1 MTGRGLAAVPQ
12 RRIMMA
18 EKSYPTGGEFLLKES
33 NPQNIFTPEDFTEN
47 QRMFATTVLDFVDKF
62 IAPLSE
68 ELEYEGNTALG
79 KDLLK
84 EAGQMGLLMAD
95 VPEAYGGMGSDKATV
110 MIISEYIAAAG
121 SFAVTHGAH
130 SGIGTLPIVYFGTE
144 EQKQKYLPAL
154 ATGEKLSCYAL
165 TEPGSGSDALAAA
178 TTAVLTDDGKHYVLN
193 GTKQY
198 ITNAGYAEIVILFAK
213 IDGDKFTGFIVDL
226 SSEGVT
232 IGAEEKKM
240 GIKGSST
247 CAIILEDVKVPV
259 DNLLGEIG
267 KGHHIAFNILNV
279 GRFKLGASTV
289 GGAKQALLAAV
300 PYTKDRHQFGQPLC
314 SFGLIR
320 SKIADVNTAVFLAES
335 MVYRTAG
342 LLDRAIETLDKKD
355 PGYDLA
361 SIQQVEE
368 FSIECSM
375 IKVFATEACALAA
388 EECLQM
394 LGGYGYCQEY
404 PLERL
409 YRDERINR
417 IFEGTNE
424 INRMLVPGMIMK
436 KALKGELPFLQAAQ
450 TVAEELT
457 GLPSFTEPGEPEY
470 METEGNLVAN
480 MKKVVLATLGLAAQ
494 KFGHGLKDQ
503 QEVLADVADI
513 CMEAYAC
520 ESALL
525 RTLKKAEAD
534 GEEAAQVM
542 ADMVTLYIHDA
553 MDRVGTWARSVM
565 AATVEGD
572 ELRTMLAGLRRLT
585 KHDPVNRTH
594 LHDLIA
600 EKVIDAE
607 GYTVD

>member
-1 MTGRGLAAVPQ
+1 M
-12 RRIMMA
+12 
-18 EKSYPTGGEFLLKES
+18 
-33 NPQNIFTPEDFTEN
+33 
-47 QRMFATTVLDFVDKF
+47 
-62 IAPLSE
+62 LSE
-68 ELEYEGNTALG
+68 
-79 KDLLK
+79 
-84 EAGQMGLLMAD
+84 
-95 VPEAYGGMGSDKATV
+95 
-110 MIISEYIAAAG
+110 
-121 SFAVTHGAH
+121 
-130 SGIGTLPIVYFGTE
+130 
-144 EQKQKYLPAL
+144 
-154 ATGEKLSCYAL
+154 
-165 TEPGSGSDALAAA
+165 
-178 TTAVLTDDGKHYVLN
+178 DGKHYVLN

-198 ITNAGYAEIVILFAK
+198 ITNASYAEIVVLFAK
-213 IDGDKFTGFIVDL
+213 IDGEQFTGFIVDL
-226 SSEGVT
+226 TSDGVT

-259 DNLLGEIG
+259 ENVLGEIG

-279 GRFKLGASTV
+279 GRFKLGASAI
-289 GGAKQALLAAV
+289 GGAKEALKAAV
-300 PYTKDRHQFGQPLC
+300 PYTRERHQFGQPLC

-320 SKIADVNTAVFLAES
+320 RKIADVNTTIFLTES

-342 LLDRAIETLDKKD
+342 LLDRAIETLDKAD
-355 PGYDLA
+355 GGYDLA
-361 SIQQVEE
+361 SIRQVEE

-375 IKVFATEACALAA
+375 IKVFGTEACALAA

-450 TVAEELT
+450 AVAEELT
-457 GLPSFTEPGEPEY
+457 GLPSFAEPGEPEFL
-470 METEGNLVAN
+470 EDEGKLVAN
-480 MKKVVLATLGLAAQ
+480 MKKVVLAVLGLAAQ
-494 KFGHGLKDQ
+494 KFGQGLKDQ
-503 QEVLADVADI
+503 QEVRSDVADI

-525 RTLKKAEAD
+525 RTLKKADRD
-534 GEEAAQVM
+534 GEEAASTM
-542 ADMVTLYIHDA
+542 ADMTTLYIHDA
-553 MDRVGTWARSVM
+553 MDRVGTWGRHVM

-594 LHDLIA
+594 RHDLIA
-600 EKVIDAE
+600 EKVIAAD
-607 GYTVD
+607 GYTVE

>member
-1 MTGRGLAAVPQ
+1 
-12 RRIMMA
+12 MA

-33 NPQNIFTPEDFTEN
+33 NPQNIFTPEDFNEN
-47 QRMFATTVLDFVDKF
+47 QRMFATTVQDFVDKF
-62 IAPLSE
+62 IVPVRE
-68 ELEYEGNTALG
+68 ELEYKGNTALG
-79 KDLLK
+79 EGLLK

-95 VPEAYGGMGSDKATV
+95 IPEAFGGMGSDKATI
-110 MIISEYIAAAG
+110 MIISEAIAASG
-121 SFAVTHGAH
+121 SFAVSHGAQA
-130 SGIGTLPIVYFGTE
+130 GIGTLPIVYFGTE
-144 EQKQKYLPAL
+144 EQKKEYLPKL
-154 ATGEKLSCYAL
+154 ATGELLTCYAL

-213 IDGDKFTGFIVDL
+213 IDGEKFTGFIVDL
-226 SSEGVT
+226 RSEGVT

-259 DNLLGEIG
+259 GNVLGEIG

-279 GRFKLGASTV
+279 GRFKLGASSV
-289 GGAKQALLAAV
+289 GGSKEAMMAAI
-300 PYTKDRHQFGQPLC
+300 PYTKDRHQFGQPLS

-320 SKIADVNTAVFLAES
+320 RKIADVNTATFLAES

-342 LLDRAIETLDKKD
+342 LLDRAIETLDKND
-355 PGYDLA
+355 PGYDRA

-375 IKVFATEACALAA
+375 IKVFGTEACALTA

-409 YRDERINR
+409 YRDERISR

-450 TVAEELT
+450 AVAEELT
-457 GLPSFTEPGEPEY
+457 GLPSFDEPGEPEY
-470 METEGNLVAN
+470 LEIEGKLVAN
-480 MKKVVLATLGLAAQ
+480 MKKVVLACLGLAAQ
-494 KFGHGLKDQ
+494 KFGVGLKDQ

-534 GEEAAQVM
+534 GEEAAQMM

-553 MDRVGTWARSVM
+553 MDRVGTWGRSVM

-600 EKVIDAE
+600 EKVIDAD
-607 GYTVD
+607 GYTVR

>member
-1 MTGRGLAAVPQ
+1 
-12 RRIMMA
+12 MA
-18 EKSYPTGGEFLLKES
+18 DKSYPTGGEFLFRES
-33 NPQNIFTPEDFTEN
+33 TPDEIFTPEDFNEN
-47 QRMFATTVLDFVDKF
+47 QRMFAATVQDFVTKY
-62 IAPLSE
+62 ILPVRE
-68 ELEYEGNTALG
+68 ELEYKGNTSLG
-79 KDLLK
+79 KGLLK

-95 VPEAYGGMGSDKATV
+95 IPEAYGGMGSDKATI
-110 MIISEYIAAAG
+110 MIISEYIAASG
-121 SFAVTHGAH
+121 SFAVTHGAQA
-130 SGIGTLPIVYFGTE
+130 GIGTLPIVYFGTE
-144 EQKQKYLPAL
+144 EQKQKYLPGL
-154 ATGEKLSCYAL
+154 ATGERLTCYAL

-178 TTAVLTDDGKHYVLN
+178 TTAVLSKDGTHYVLN
-193 GTKQY
+193 GSKQY
-198 ITNAGYAEIVILFAK
+198 ITNAGYAEMVVLFAK
-213 IDGDKFTGFIVDL
+213 IDGKQFTGFIVDL
-226 SSEGVT
+226 TSDGVT

-247 CAIILEDVKVPV
+247 CAITLEDVKVPV
-259 DNLLGEIG
+259 ENVLGEIG

-289 GGAKQALLAAV
+289 GGAKLALEAAV
-300 PYTKDRHQFGQPLC
+300 PYTKSRHQFDQPLC

-320 SKIADVNTAVFLAES
+320 RKIADVNTAIFLSES

-342 LLDRAIETLDKKD
+342 LLDRAIATLDKAD
-355 PGYDLA
+355 AHYDRD
-361 SIQQVEE
+361 SIRQVEE

-375 IKVFATEACALAA
+375 IKVFSTEVCALAA

-436 KALKGELPFLQAAQ
+436 KALNGELPFLQAAQ
-450 TVAEELT
+450 AVAEELT
-457 GLPSFTEPGEPEY
+457 GLPSFAEPGEPEY
-470 METEGNLVAN
+470 LEIEAKLVAN

-494 KFGHGLKDQ
+494 KFGQGLKDQ
-503 QEVLADVADI
+503 QEVLADAADI

-525 RTLKKAEAD
+525 RTRKMAAGK
-534 GEEAAQVM
+534 GEEAARMM
-542 ADMVTLYIHDA
+542 ADMTTLYIHDA
-553 MDRVGTWARSVM
+553 MDRIGTWARRIM

-600 EKVIDAE
+600 EKVVAAD

>member
-1 MTGRGLAAVPQ
+1 MS
-12 RRIMMA
+12 
-18 EKSYPTGGEFLLKES
+18 EKSYPTGGEFLLNETD
-33 NPQNIFTPEDFTEN
+33 PADVFTPEDFDET
-47 QRMFATTVLDFVDKF
+47 QRMISATVDDFVDKH
-62 IAPLSE
+62 IKPVRE
-68 ELEYEGNTALG
+68 ELEYEGNTSLG
-79 KDLLK
+79 KPLLK

-95 VPEAYGGMGSDKATV
+95 IPEAYGGMGSDKATI
-110 MIISEYIAAAG
+110 MIISEKIASGG
-121 SFAVTHGAH
+121 SFAVTHGAQA
-130 SGIGTLPIVYFGTE
+130 GIGTLPIVYFGTE
-144 EQKQKYLPAL
+144 EQKKEFLPKL
-154 ATGEKLSCYAL
+154 ATGELLTCYAL

-178 TTAVLTDDGKHYVLN
+178 TTAVLSDDGAHYVLN

-213 IDGDKFTGFIVDL
+213 IDGKQFTGFIVDL
-226 SSEGVT
+226 SADGVT
-232 IGAEEKKM
+232 IGPEEKKM

-247 CAIILEDVKVPV
+247 CQISLEDVKVPV
-259 DNLLGEIG
+259 GNLLGEIG

-289 GGAKQALLAAV
+289 GGAKEALKHAI
-300 PYTKDRHQFGQPLC
+300 PYTKQRQQFEQRLC
-314 SFGLIR
+314 DFGLIR
-320 SKIADVNTAVFLAES
+320 AKIADVTAVTFVAET
-335 MVYRTAG
+335 MVYSTAG
-342 LLDRAIETLDKKD
+342 LLDKAIATLDKAD
-355 PGYDLA
+355 PGYDRA
-361 SIQQVEE
+361 SIRQVEE

-388 EECLQM
+388 EEGVQM

-436 KALKGELPFLQAAQ
+436 KAMKGELPFLQAA
-450 TVAEELT
+450 TAVAAELT
-457 GLPSFTEPGEPEY
+457 GLPEFAEPGEPAFLED
-470 METEGNLVAN
+470 EGKLVVN
-480 MKKVVLATLGLAAQ
+480 MKKIVLATLGLAAQ
-494 KFGHGLKDQ
+494 KFGMGLKDQ

-525 RTLKKAEAD
+525 RTLKKASKD
-534 GEEAAQVM
+534 GEEAAQPM
-542 ADMVTLYIHDA
+542 ADMLVLYVHDA
-553 MDRVGTWARSVM
+553 MDRVGKWARNIL
-565 AATVEGD
+565 AATLTGD

-600 EKVIDAE
+600 ERAVKAE
-607 GYTVD
+607 GYTVE